1 MAVVI
6 GGAGLGNYDVLGQA
20 GIKLSG
26 TNGLNIN
33 ASTGNL
39 VIRGNDHSLVSRG
52 LDLSLARTY
61 NSQGTKSDFD
71 GDNWRFSFEKH
82 IKAVGNNLQLTTG
95 DGHVTLFKLQ
105 EDGSY
110 LSAAGSGAHDT
121 IHKVGSNWVY
131 TEGSTGITETY
142 RASDGRLLSTED
154 KHGNKITYR
163 YNGNQLAAISGAS
176 GEELHFIYN
185 DKGQLTRLDSFT
197 IVEGKLTHTHSAI
210 HYAYDAQG
218 RLAQVKVDLTPAD
231 KSIADGKVFTTTYT
245 YQDAN
250 SHLLKTIQKSDG
262 NRIDLAY
269 QTVDG
274 KVRLSRIDDNGIV
287 TELNYQSKRA
297 NGHQLQVTDNNGE
310 VWYYKHDDKG
320 RLVSTLSPKVDYKN
334 SVVGLPRGEGQQQGL
349 ATYQYDDQDNLIVV
363 RDSTGREIQNK
374 YDANGN
380 LTEVLRNGVVQL
392 KHEYSGNLLTASH
405 TFNKG
410 QKEASAFY
418 VYENGKVRFE
428 ISAKGTVTEHSYNG
442 FGERASM
449 RRYAGANYTA
459 NAAPSLSAMVIW
471 AGQQNKQQSE
481 LTEYTY
487 QRGELYT
494 QTTYNR
500 LDGNGRGDTIS
511 ELEIVSWGFD
521 YKSESVPAR
530 GVYIDGKHAGGGG
543 RGVTI
548 TVVDANN
555 KLVSA
560 KSFDT
565 NGNADASAQ
574 LTTHLNTLKA
584 STKGLKVIVTTSD
597 EWVNRLGVDAKAA
610 LAAMGI
616 TKKTL
621 DSAEIRSAFMA
632 VVEAQ
637 DGNWVTTHEEYRPR
651 YPASILNHKI
661 SNAEHVRTTYDAFGN
676 LISTQTL
683 TGNIKTGQVD
693 VKSTTTQVYDG
704 LNRVTSTTD
713 GAGITTKTQY
723 LDASRQVLVTTENGV
738 TTRRTFSE
746 RGELISEIVSATGE
760 ASRERSYIYNASGQ
774 LVATE
779 YANGSLT
786 TQFYDDT
793 GLLWIS
799 VSASGQVTEYQRDSE
814 GRVIR
819 EIQYE
824 SALSTQN
831 WILRGKLT
839 VSGNDVLGL
848 IDAGAQHRVIR
859 TEFDALGRVHRV
871 IDGEQQVTE
880 YVYDNLDRQVKVRYY
895 KEGFGQ
901 SARELNS
908 KYDKAGK
915 LTEQVD
921 ADGFIKR
928 FFYDEAGNLVETKL
942 YKRDTQH
949 VFQDADEIRLD
960 KWEVYDSSP
969 AGATMTPRYDAEY
982 GGHVIDLKGTGQDNG
997 YRLSDSSS
1005 YKSWETKDARTIS
1018 WDMKYSEGM
1027 TVYISLQT
1035 EKGHRYL
1042 QYHVGSRT
1050 PSIANGYANHGIGNV
1065 INGEWQAVTRDLEA
1079 DLAAVEPDNKI
1090 LHVNAFLIRGS
1101 GSIGQV
1107 SLTDEKPV
1115 QEHDRTQT
1123 FYDSRGRQQYV
1134 LDEQGYL
1141 TETRHLDGGR
1151 EKVTY
1156 RYSKAVVSRDG
1167 GIETIL
1173 RQAGTAK
1180 QLSRERFD
1188 AAGRLVSSTGMNS
1201 IETTY
1206 HYDSV
1211 TGLLRQQVTAANTND
1226 SRSVYFD
1233 YNKFGELTGRVA
1245 VDGKQDWKAVN
1256 VSNLVDQRGTRSTY
1270 NVMGWK
1276 ISDYHPAT
1284 GRTEY
1289 QYDNAGRL
1297 IKTTDAL
1304 GNTRSTRYTAFGQVK
1319 QSLAGGVVKV
1329 EYDYDRAGRV
1339 NREVDG
1345 ERAVT
1350 TYIYNNQGQ
1359 VQYQVRQHVSDV
1371 YQAFQSASGHLISRH
1386 VTQYHYDERGNVIE
1400 RHTAQ
1405 DYRAGM
1411 RISGGDTL
1419 TDVRSSTLRYQAQWT
1434 RKYDHQGRVVS
1445 EVDGA
1450 GKEKIIDYL
1459 HGGRIKTVKLSGA
1472 LQERIEL
1479 DALGRTLNIA
1489 NGSGET
1495 TRYEYDDTRNTVTVV
1510 SPGGIRTTTEKN
1522 AHGETISIT
1531 DGLGNQRLFHYNHN
1545 GQVVRTEFRAAGSST
1560 SEVLSNK
1567 EYDANTGLLRFETNA
1582 EGTRTEIRYNAIGQ
1596 QWKVIRDAN
1605 GEKLQ
1610 TEYGFDSQGQRIWE
1624 DTEGQRTYVR
1634 YDNNG
1639 QKVRV
1644 EQGGVATT
1652 YQYDV
1657 NGKVIRKVE
1666 GAVSGANVVREERVT
1681 EFNYD
1686 ANGNLLAKRIKSGS
1700 DWKGTG
1706 SSHITRYSYDGAGNV
1721 VEKASGVGGV
1731 TRYIYDNVGRV
1742 KYEINALRYVTEFQY
1757 DNANRLTKT
1766 VRYNNAIANQVQ
1778 WTESTVKDAI
1788 RTSSA
1793 DRITELKYDNEGR
1806 IAYEIDGKGYAT
1818 GYTYDANGQVIRTTT
1833 YGKAVS
1839 ESGWNSAS
1847 AEKRVSESIYDEKG
1861 RLQYTITAQGLVSE
1875 RGYDKE
1881 GRITHTINYDT
1892 KFELASRSAASI
1904 NALKS
1909 HLLAEV
1915 AAGNVRAELS
1925 VYDELGR
1932 KRFTLDADGYLIE
1945 YQYNRQ
1951 SLKIRKREYVD
1962 NTAVLTAL
1970 NDVRSG
1976 NANMTEY
1983 RVFVALAHSLQTLE
1997 SASAELRA
2005 QLAELNLQQSR
2016 ITGLFGELTTLEKQI
2031 SETNNTNHDLGIS
2044 IEHANSRLVG
2054 LQKEVEVELARH
2066 ASLQKTIN
2074 ELAVQIKAHEDRLKG
2089 QNTQAVNEA
2098 KAVLDS
2104 AKAALNAANAAKA
2117 ATAKKVRDQ
2126 VSASVLT
2133 TLHPEWA
2140 ADYTSTN
2147 GKIYKSVTTDAE
2159 ANSALSLMSGH
2170 RSVLIKEKN
2179 ALHQQYEAQLAK
2191 GENADA
2197 TKAKLD
2203 KTIAALEFIDKLAAD
2218 IQADLTA
2225 RARGNNAQLAVT
2237 TAENAHKKALED
2249 QSKTNGVINGNPTVE
2264 ADNTSTAITKPTDVT
2279 EASIDIPVTP
2289 GSTTELLDKIDALK
2303 SKIQVLTADI
2313 DAQKST
2319 VEIRAAELE
2328 LRESEYAV
2336 ARNAYNVAQAARQA
2350 EINAAQ
2356 NAVNK
2361 AQSVLNSAW
2370 SEYNAAESSKKSHQ
2384 DNQVAKQA
2392 AYNTAKT
2399 NYDNSLRAKNSAQT
2413 TANNANNALSSA
2425 TSNAA
2430 SKQTAYNTA
2439 SNNYNYHH
2447 NEWVKAD
2454 NHYNSTISSRDSAA
2468 RHQENTRIAYV
2479 NANNDY
2485 NAYNNMSWGT
2495 EERPSGKTQSGLD
2508 SRRATRDAR
2517 LRDYQSAINS
2527 YNYWVGQV
2535 NSAAT
2540 NRTNK
2545 WNTRVDYLN
2554 LMNTAKSDLDTA
2566 NSLKASAQTNSD
2578 KANQTL
2584 ADASKAFDATKAPLT
2599 NATNTRDDAN
2609 SALAAAN
2616 TRFANATNAW
2626 KAAEADLAK
2635 KKVILQET
2643 QSTPTEQ
2650 VELAKSRYDAA
2661 KAEKTAANTEL
2672 QSAVELSKK
2681 LSAQRVTLATNVTN
2695 AQKTFDSVNTRY
2707 QAKKAEF
2714 DSANNAHN
2722 SAESNK
2728 RSKASSVTA
2737 AENNLASINRDI
2749 GTAQANYNTAV
2760 NEVSAAQSRVNS
2772 ARSTYNGAQAAYETA
2787 VNGRHTNEEGN
2798 SWGTSIS
2805 EINSRRATRDNAAN
2819 ALKASESELNT
2830 WVVKRNNAANDINR
2844 LNVTKTNEIK
2854 AVDMAK
2860 EQYNAALVSANN
2872 ARNVFNAVSS
2882 DFDAISKDYNNAKST
2897 LDSLLANQSEVEA
2910 QYAQALEKVK
2920 TGEAKL
2926 SAADSAYATAKAT
2939 LDAMTSN
2946 VAGDANTVK
2955 YERETR
2961 EALQLAQQEHNAAV
2975 SHLNTLQTQRDA
2987 ALAEQTQLMQMLTGN
3002 GSGTLVDAS
3011 IDSID
3016 SAEALKNSAE
3026 SSMISNRQKVE
3037 SLKGQLKT
3045 LADSIETQ
3053 RSELDRQQRIYGD
3066 KLNAHEASKA
3076 KVQAL
3081 ASKLALNEG
3090 SLYDADVQIMSWEEA
3105 KRSGAETITASE
3117 FKLSGQYLSK
3127 ANAQNLFNSAN
3138 ALLSSNKS
3146 VQSQRKADRDAAQ
3159 AALQQAKNQLATA
3172 ITIQTNAI
3180 NAVRG
3185 DNSWVDAIWLLDS
3198 DYRTQDATYQHR
3210 LNNKY
3215 RVLSEEQGGG
3225 STGYTQAQIDSALNA
3240 RNAALGRLNSF
3251 QAAVSNASSPIYTK
3265 DAQTALNSL
3274 NGQRGSIKLLS
3285 DLFYNRYKNALTA
3298 VHTNEEGNSSN
3309 AYTQSQI
3316 NTFKAESD
3324 RAARAIQH
3332 LDNMRKKLT
3341 DNINANKARAD
3352 LEAEVSRHT
3361 QIVVTQESLLV
3372 EATKKVDSAQADFN
3386 VATDSLNAANRALEA
3401 AKKDVA
3407 DAHKAMDE
3415 VELHLNAARAH
3426 MDSVEDSIVTIRGHL
3441 DLAKTD
3447 ESRALA
3453 AVVAARKELNVA
3465 QISLNVAKG
3474 DLNNTVKYLN
3484 TAYAELQSATKL
3496 HSQASAYL
3504 DRATVYKNRAG
3515 DTLSEAQQLVYL
3527 STLSVTRDFNA
3538 GTVSNDTDYLYD
3550 ARGQLISERSAT
3562 ISYAEISADGSVIQ
3576 NIGRLETQ
3584 HSYDSLGNVVA
3595 TTTAVGTSMANTKR
3609 FVFNVMGDQ
3618 TQSQGLA
3625 GSSVIYN
3632 DQNLATV
3639 NINAENG
3646 RRDRVY
3652 NQLGQLR
3659 FEIDEEG
3666 FVTEYR
3672 YNAFG
3677 QKLEQTRHSA
3687 PYMTARPNG
3696 KAVALADME
3705 SFVVNGGDNRTLR
3718 WTYDEAGQ
3726 QIEVNQLSNQ
3736 NALTIKDSVTF
3747 NAYGEKVATSR
3758 TYDGKAVTTAQQLYN
3773 GDGQLVFSMDAEG
3786 YVTKFVYNNFGELAR
3801 QVEYQKAY
3809 QEPGKPVKTWS
3820 VTALNTWI
3828 AGPETGYTRE
3838 VSYTYDNRGNTRTT
3852 TRHGVVYHVMNASNA
3867 VVEKKQ
3873 DITTTTYH
3881 DFAGRMYM
3889 SVQEEG
3895 AVNAANHNKAASR
3908 VLYEYDALG
3917 RLVSSWGKEREYV
3930 LTGLGIAVGAGD
3942 KPTRLV
3948 ARQRTD
3954 YLYDAQGNQI
3964 STMTEGR
3971 STFQYFNAQGKLTG
3985 RKDAEGNYTAIQTDA
4000 MNRIKSETQKVATTG
4015 ALAYSYDKVTSYEYD
4030 KTGRQTST
4038 SVNSSSGVIKEV
4050 ADYNAFGELTS
4061 KRHVALGIDQIQ
4073 ETYQYD
4079 GFGRV
4084 ENATRKGV
4092 ETTYQYNWMD
4102 KVTVE
4107 TTGGTRVISREYDNL
4122 GNMVIEHGVTFDG
4135 KKPLVEQDFD
4145 RYGNVLYRITNGAR
4159 YDFKYN
4165 HANQVIEQQAPEVDT
4180 VDNKGNVAK
4189 RRPVTKMYYDAN
4201 GNRIA
4206 VQDANGNWQK
4216 SLYDTAGQKLADING
4231 VGGTTHYYSNA
4242 HGEMVG
4248 RINTMNQGEMFTYDN
4263 NGQLLTRSR
4272 LNLSQHYIEVYA
4284 KYAYDQ
4290 AGQRYSEEWVGET
4303 GYTQWTKFDQAGRVM
4318 ETLGGG
4324 QHRRYSYDSFGNKT
4338 REAWLEGGVEKASK
4352 GATFDGYGRQKIE
4365 TWLDGTVITY
4375 TYNTK
4380 GELTRKHGGG
4390 MDMSFEYF
4398 DNGLLKK
4405 QTVGSKSETYV
4416 YDANGKQ
4423 TQRTLVEGGQQL
4435 TTNTTWDSHGR
4446 LATIS
4451 TTTPKGYDK
4460 TLDTSSVTYT
4470 YDAVGNRRKVVS
4482 KRGANAAETRWYRYD
4497 GDNRIHESHVGAT
4510 DEGNVDNKVGSRRIR
4525 YNAVGQKS
4533 EEFNWISRSGASQAI
4548 LEKSGF
4554 GYDVNGHLNSI
4565 RSYEYAGST
4574 AYVTRHLTQTNS
4586 RTGHAIEQNEITTS
4600 YSYSSGLIQK
4610 DTGKTKTKR
4619 TDFVYDEGRL
4629 RTQDVYEDSNRTYG
4643 ITFDYHF
4650 SGQMAKQQTN
4660 YVKEKFTET
4669 LSYTYQ
4675 GKESFRKTNI
4685 ATTRNQTGWKAG
4697 STDFK
4702 YNAAGHLYEVTSTK
4716 SDSAR
4721 KVLSDFNG
4729 QVALQLAGGKLSA
4742 ELAVGGNP
4750 VAQLSETKLNADLL
4764 SDSAATTGAQPGA
4777 YTVQQNDSLQRIAQT
4792 VYGDSR
4798 YWYLI
4803 ADANGIS
4810 PNDKLTAGK
4819 SLVIPNQH
4827 TQTYNGAESF
4837 KPYNESEVLGNVNPD
4852 PIAPPPPKKSCNPV
4866 AMIVMA
4872 VVAVVVTVY
4881 TAGAAATLFAGGSLT
4896 AGGVGAAGMGALAGT
4911 AAGSAAA
4918 AGTAALV
4925 AGAAV
4930 GGAVGAAASQ
4940 LVGMGLGVVDEFSW
4954 DQVVLGGLAAGA
4966 TAGMGAA
4973 FSSGGVFGAVDDATN
4988 LGLRHAGN
4996 SMVNSAAN
5004 YTTNYLGSKALGNDV
5019 SFSWTNLA
5027 ASAAGSVVSLGA
5039 SGVTSKLGIVG
5050 DTLSGFAG
5058 AATSSA
5064 LRGESFRDNAGQM
5077 MTDAFGNALSN
5088 VATRGSREE
5097 YQREIEFKER
5107 LKQHSL
5113 DSIEARMGD
5122 FVFGGFSEPQAS
5134 LMPIGL
5140 EGYAGSYDEWKEGL
5154 IHKGIRLDD
5163 DFVPAGICLDPSQQ
5177 NVDSESYLPLEYSWL
5192 ETNGY
5197 SYELDEG
5204 WINNG
5209 RRYWRENYPVVGGL
5223 MDIGFAPFDALGGII
5238 GLTGYGSEGGVK
5250 YNAFTGY
5257 GMSIND
5263 QQIAAFDLIS
5273 FGVAGIEGRVA
5284 KLSSGWL
5291 SDIIPNRVTPY
5302 GTTIDF
5308 EFSAL
5313 RRFGANNSS
5322 VSSQIRNERINLG
5335 LYKDVIEGDVSSL
5348 ISKLDVSAAP
5358 NTSVFWSGDKGA
5370 AIDYANSNGKVV
5382 LETTFGG
5389 RLVDGWSL
5397 LNKALPWNK
5406 GGEEFWTGL
5415 SEKYARGTS
5424 GDISIIQTPERALS
5438 GTGFDWKGGYVW
5450 QNYEKPVIETYID
5463 TGRVGKIDYQ
5473 LAPNERYPLST
5484 LLGNEF

>member
-82 IKAVGNNLQLTTG
+82 INAVGNNLQLTTG
-95 DGHVTLFKLQ
+95 DGHVALFKLQ

-131 TEGSTGITETY
+131 TEGSTRITEAY

-176 GEELHFIYN
+176 GEELRFIYN

-210 HYAYDAQG
+210 YYSYDAQG

-231 KSIADGKVFTTTYT
+231 KSIIDGKVFTTTYT

-262 NRIDLAY
+262 NRIYLAY

-274 KVRLSRIDDNGIV
+274 KARLSRIDDNGIV

-320 RLVSTLSPKVDYKN
+320 RLVSTLNPKVDYKN
-334 SVVGLPRGEGQQQGL
+334 SVVGLPRGDGQPQGL
-349 ATYQYDDQDNLIVV
+349 TTYQYDDQDNLIVV
-363 RDSTGREIQNK
+363 RDSTGMEIQNK

-380 LTEVLRNGVVQL
+380 LTEVLRNGVIQL
-392 KHEYSGNLLTASH
+392 KYQYSGNLLIASH

-410 QKEASAFY
+410 QKEASVFY

-459 NAAPSLSAMVIW
+459 KAAPSLSAMATW

-500 LDGNGRGDTIS
+500 LDVNGRGDTIS
-511 ELEIVSWGFD
+511 ELKIVSWGFD

-565 NGNADASAQ
+565 YGNADASAQ
-574 LTTHLNTLKA
+574 LTAHLKTLKA

-597 EWVNRLGVDAKAA
+597 EWVNRLGADAKAA

-632 VVEAQ
+632 VVEAK

-693 VKSTTTQVYDG
+693 VKSTTTQIYDG

-746 RGELISEIVSATGE
+746 RGELISEIVSVTGE
-760 ASRERSYIYNASGQ
+760 ASRERTYIYNASGQ

-779 YANGSLT
+779 HANGSLT
-786 TQFYDDT
+786 SQFYDDT

-831 WILRGKLT
+831 WILSGKLT

-880 YVYDNLDRQVKVRYY
+880 YVYDNLDRQVKVRHY

-1005 YKSWETKDARTIS
+1005 YKSWEAKDALTIS

-1134 LDEQGYL
+1134 LDEQGNL

-1167 GIETIL
+1167 GIESIL

-1245 VDGKQDWKAVN
+1245 GDGKQDWKAVN

-1319 QSLAGGVVKV
+1319 QSLVGGVVKA

-1345 ERAVT
+1345 ESAVT

-1359 VQYQVRQHVSDV
+1359 VQYQVRQHVNDA

-1386 VTQYHYDERGNVIE
+1386 VTQYQYDERGNIIE

-1405 DYRAGM
+1405 DYRAGT

-1434 RKYDHQGRVVS
+1434 RKYDHQGRVAS

-1489 NGSGET
+1489 SGSGET
-1495 TRYEYDDTRNTVTVV
+1495 TRYEYDDIRNTVTVV

-1531 DGLGNQRLFHYNHN
+1531 DGLGNQRLFHYNHS
-1545 GQVVRTEFRAAGSST
+1545 GQVVRTEFRAADSST

-1567 EYDANTGLLRFETNA
+1567 EYDANTGLLCFETNA

-1686 ANGNLLAKRIKSGS
+1686 ANGNLLDKRVKSGS
-1700 DWKGTG
+1700 DWSGTA

-1721 VEKASGVGGV
+1721 LEKASGVGGV
-1731 TRYIYDNVGRV
+1731 TRYVYDNLGRV

-1757 DNANRLTKT
+1757 DNANNLTKT
-1766 VRYNNAIANQVQ
+1766 VRYNTAIANQSQ
-1778 WTESTVKDAI
+1778 WTESSVKGAI

-1793 DRITELKYDNEGR
+1793 DRTTELKYNNEGR

-1818 GYTYDANGQVIRTTT
+1818 GYTYDANGQVIRTTA
-1833 YGKAVS
+1833 YGKKVS
-1839 ESGWNSAS
+1839 ESGWNSDS
-1847 AEKRVSESIYDEKG
+1847 TEKRVSESIYDAKG
-1861 RLQYTITAQGLVSE
+1861 RLQFTINVQGGITE

-1881 GRITHTINYDT
+1881 GRITHTISYDT
-1892 KFELASRSAASI
+1892 EFTLASRSSASI

-1909 HLLAEV
+1909 HLSAEV
-1915 AAGNVRAELS
+1915 AAGKVRAELS

-1932 KRFTLDADGYLIE
+1932 KRFTLDADGYLVE
-1945 YQYNRQ
+1945 YQYSRQ
-1951 SLKIRKREYVD
+1951 SLKTRKREYVD

-1983 RVFVALAHSLQTLE
+1983 RIFVALAHSLQTLE
-1997 SASAELRA
+1997 GASVDLKG
-2005 QLAELNLQQSR
+2005 QLAELNRQQSR
-2016 ITGLFGELTTLEKQI
+2016 ITSLFGELTRLEKQI
-2031 SETNNTNHDLGIS
+2031 SETNNANHDLGIS
-2044 IEHANSRLVG
+2044 IEHANSRLAG
-2054 LQKEVEVELARH
+2054 LQKEVEIELARH

-2074 ELAVQIKAHEDRLKG
+2074 ELAAQIKAHEDRLKG

-2117 ATAKKVRDQ
+2117 TTAKKVRDQ
-2126 VSASVLT
+2126 VGVSVLT

-2140 ADYTSTN
+2140 PDYNSTN
-2147 GKIYKSVTTDAE
+2147 GKIYKSVTTDVE
-2159 ANSALSLMSGH
+2159 ANSALSFMSGH

-2179 ALHQQYEAQLAK
+2179 TLYQQYETQLAK
-2191 GENADA
+2191 GENVLAS
-2197 TKAKLD
+2197 KVKLD
-2203 KTIAALEFIDKLAAD
+2203 KTIVALEFIDKLATD
-2218 IQADLTA
+2218 IQADITA
-2225 RARGNNAQLAVT
+2225 RIRINNSKLGVT
-2237 TAENAHKKALED
+2237 TAENAYKKVIEE
-2249 QSKTNGVINGNPTVE
+2249 QSKTNGVINDNSIVE
-2264 ADNTSTAITKPTDVT
+2264 VDKTITAIIRSTGVT
-2279 EASIDIPVTP
+2279 ESDIDIPVIP
-2289 GSTTELLDKIDALK
+2289 GSTTELLDKIDGLK
-2303 SKIQVLTADI
+2303 SNIQVLTAEI

-2319 VEIRAAELE
+2319 VDIRAAELE
-2328 LRESEYAV
+2328 LRESEYTV
-2336 ARNAYNVAQAARQA
+2336 ARNAYNAAQAAHNAYTAAQAVRQA
-2350 EINAAQ
+2350 EVNAAK

-2361 AQSVLNSAW
+2361 AQSILSSALA
-2370 SEYNAAESSKKSHQ
+2370 EYNAAESSKKSHQ
-2384 DNQVAKQA
+2384 DDQVAKQT
-2392 AYNTAKT
+2392 AYNSAKT
-2399 NYDNSLRAKNSAQT
+2399 NYDNLLRAKNAAQT
-2413 TANNANNALSSA
+2413 TVNNANKTLSSA
-2425 TSNAA
+2425 TSNTA

-2439 SNNYNYHH
+2439 SDNYNYHH
-2447 NEWVKAD
+2447 NEWVKAN
-2454 NHYNSTISSRDSAA
+2454 NHYKSTVSSRDSAS

-2485 NAYNNMSWGT
+2485 NAYNKMSWGT
-2495 EERPSGKTQSGLD
+2495 EERPTGKTQAGLN

-2517 LRDYQSAINS
+2517 LRDHQNAINS
-2527 YNYWVGQV
+2527 HNNWISQ
-2535 NSAAT
+2535 AKTAET
-2540 NRTNK
+2540 NNANK
-2545 WNTRVDYLN
+2545 SNTRVHYLN
-2554 LMNTAKSDLDTA
+2554 LMNTAKRDFDTA
-2566 NSLKASAQTNSD
+2566 NSLKATAQTNSN
-2578 KANQTL
+2578 KANQAL
-2584 ADASKAFDATKAPLT
+2584 ANASKAFEATKAPLT
-2599 NATNTRDDAN
+2599 NVTNARDDAN
-2609 SALAAAN
+2609 SALSTAN
-2616 TRFANATNAW
+2616 LRFTNATNAR
-2626 KAAEADLAK
+2626 KAAEAKFSEANSDYA
-2635 KKVILQET
+2635 
-2643 QSTPTEQ
+2643 
-2650 VELAKSRYDAA
+2650 AA
-2661 KAEKTAANTEL
+2661 KT
-2672 QSAVELSKK
+2672 
-2681 LSAQRVTLATNVTN
+2681 
-2695 AQKTFDSVNTRY
+2695 
-2707 QAKKAEF
+2707 
-2714 DSANNAHN
+2714 
-2722 SAESNK
+2722 
-2728 RSKASSVTA
+2728 
-2737 AENNLASINRDI
+2737 
-2749 GTAQANYNTAV
+2749 
-2760 NEVSAAQSRVNS
+2760 
-2772 ARSTYNGAQAAYETA
+2772 
-2787 VNGRHTNEEGN
+2787 
-2798 SWGTSIS
+2798 
-2805 EINSRRATRDNAAN
+2805 
-2819 ALKASESELNT
+2819 
-2830 WVVKRNNAANDINR
+2830 
-2844 LNVTKTNEIK
+2844 
-2854 AVDMAK
+2854 M
-2860 EQYNAALVSANN
+2860 
-2872 ARNVFNAVSS
+2872 
-2882 DFDAISKDYNNAKST
+2882 
-2897 LDSLLANQSEVEA
+2897 
-2910 QYAQALEKVK
+2910 
-2920 TGEAKL
+2920 
-2926 SAADSAYATAKAT
+2926 

-2946 VAGDANTVK
+2946 VAGYTTTVK
-2955 YERETR
+2955 YEREAR
-2961 EALQLAQQEHNAAV
+2961 EAQQLAKKEHNTAV
-2975 SHLNTLQTQRDA
+2975 SRLNTLQIQRDA
-2987 ALAEQTQLMQMLTGN
+2987 ALVEQTKLVQTLTEKGS

-3011 IDSID
+3011 IDSIEN
-3016 SAEALKNSAE
+3016 AEALKSSAE
-3026 SSMISNRQKVE
+3026 SSMISNKQKVE
-3037 SLKGQLKT
+3037 VLKGHLKT
-3045 LADSIETQ
+3045 LTDSIETQ
-3053 RSELDRQQRIYGD
+3053 RSELGRQQRIFGD
-3066 KLNAHEASKA
+3066 KLNVYEASKT
-3076 KVQAL
+3076 KVKAL

-3105 KRSGAETITASE
+3105 KRSGAKTITASE
-3117 FKLSGQYLSK
+3117 LKLSGQYLSK
-3127 ANAQNLFNSAN
+3127 ANAQNLLNSAN
-3138 ALLSSNKS
+3138 SLLSSNKS

-3159 AALQQAKNQLATA
+3159 TALQQAKKELAIA
-3172 ITIQTNAI
+3172 ITAQTNAV
-3180 NAVRG
+3180 NVVRS
-3185 DNSWVDAIWLLDS
+3185 DNSWGDEIWLLDS
-3198 DYRTQDATYQHR
+3198 DYRAQSATYQHM

-3225 STGYTQAQIDSALNA
+3225 STGYTQAQINTALNA
-3240 RNAALGRLNSF
+3240 RNAALGRLNDFKAS
-3251 QAAVSNASSPIYTK
+3251 VSNASSPIYTR

-3285 DLFYNRYKNALTA
+3285 DLFYTRYKSALTD

-3309 AYTQSQI
+3309 KYTQSQI

-3332 LDNMRKKLT
+3332 LDSMQKKLT
-3341 DNINANKARAD
+3341 DNIKANKVRAD

-3361 QIVVTQESLLV
+3361 QIVVTRESLLV
-3372 EATKKVDSAQADFN
+3372 EATKKVDSAQADFK
-3386 VATDSLNAANRALEA
+3386 VATDSLNTANRALEA

-3415 VELHLNAARAH
+3415 VELHLNSARAH

-3441 DLAKTD
+3441 DVAKTE
-3447 ESRALA
+3447 ESRALE

-3465 QISLNVAKG
+3465 QTSLNVAKG

-3504 DRATVYKNRAG
+3504 DRAMVYKNRAG

-3527 STLSVTRDFNA
+3527 STLSVSRDFNA
-3538 GTVSNDTDYLYD
+3538 GTASNDIDYLYD

-3562 ISYAEISADGSVIQ
+3562 ISYAEISVDGSVIQ

-3595 TTTAVGTSMANTKR
+3595 TTTAVGTNMANTKR

-3687 PYMTARPNG
+3687 PYTTARPNG

-3758 TYDGKAVTTAQQLYN
+3758 TYDGKTVITAQQLYN

-3942 KPTRLV
+3942 KPKRLV

-3971 STFQYFNAQGKLTG
+3971 STFQYFNTEGKLTG

-4000 MNRIKSETQKVATTG
+4000 MNRIKSETQKVATAG

-4050 ADYNAFGELTS
+4050 AGYNAFGEVTS
-4061 KRHVALGIDQIQ
+4061 KRYVASGIDQIQ

-4084 ENATRKGV
+4084 KNATRKGV
-4092 ETTYQYNWMD
+4092 ETTYKYNWMD
-4102 KVTVE
+4102 KVTAE

-4122 GNMVIEHGVTFDG
+4122 GNMVIERGVTFDG
-4135 KKPLVEQDFD
+4135 KKPRVEQDFD

-4165 HANQVIEQQAPEVDT
+4165 HVNQVIEQQAPEVDT

-4216 SLYDTAGQKLADING
+4216 SLYDTAGQKLTDING
-4231 VGGTTHYYSNA
+4231 VGGTTYYYSNA

-4352 GATFDGYGRQKIE
+4352 GATFDGYGRQKTE

-4390 MDMSFEYF
+4390 MNMSFEYF

-4423 TQRTLVEGGQQL
+4423 TQRTLVEGSQQL

-4548 LEKSGF
+4548 LEKSAF

-4629 RTQDVYEDSNRTYG
+4629 RTQDVYEGSNRTYG

-4675 GKESFRKTNI
+4675 GKESFRKINI

-4777 YTVQQNDSLQRIAQT
+4777 YTVQQNDSLQRIAQI

-4881 TAGAAATLFAGGSLT
+4881 TAGAAAGVM
-4896 AGGVGAAGMGALAGT
+4896 GGVVGTTGT
-4911 AAGSAAA
+4911 AATGTAVLGGAAIGGTAVAGGAVVGASVGAGMAAA
-4918 AGTAALV
+4918 AI
-4925 AGAAV
+4925 
-4930 GGAVGAAASQ
+4930 GGAVGAAAAQ
-4940 LVGMGLGVVDEFSW
+4940 LVGMAMGVVDEFSW
-4954 DQVVLGGLAAGA
+4954 ESVALGGLAAGA
-4966 TAGMGAA
+4966 TAGLGNIGFGEAIAGANNTV
-4973 FSSGGVFGAVDDATN
+4973 GQ
-4988 LGLRHAGN
+4988 
-4996 SMVNSAAN
+4996 SMANSAAS
-5004 YTTNYLGSKALGNDV
+5004 YATNYVGSKALGQDV
-5019 SFSWTNLA
+5019 SFSWKNLA
-5027 ASAAGSVVSLGA
+5027 ASVVGAGLSTKLNLHLGLDKAVPDSAKSLFGGTA
-5039 SGVTSKLGIVG
+5039 T
-5050 DTLSGFAG
+5050 GFAG
-5058 AATSSA
+5058 AAASSA
-5064 LRGESFRDNAGQM
+5064 IRGESFGDNAGRM
-5077 MTDAFGNALSN
+5077 MTDAFGNSLAN
-5088 VATRGSREE
+5088 VARRGIREANSEEIIRMREE
-5097 YQREIEFKER
+5097 Y
-5107 LKQHSL
+5107 L
-5113 DSIEARMGD
+5113 
-5122 FVFGGFSEPQAS
+5122 AS
-5134 LMPIGL
+5134 LTN
-5140 EGYAGSYDEWKEGL
+5140 
-5154 IHKGIRLDD
+5154 
-5163 DFVPAGICLDPSQQ
+5163 DPSFVQSS
-5177 NVDSESYLPLEYSWL
+5177 DDYSPLSELKHNLAERGLALKAASYSPEFVM
-5192 ETNGY
+5192 GY
-5197 SYELDEG
+5197 SYEDIEG
-5204 WINNG
+5204 MAKMAE
-5209 RRYWRENYPVVGGL
+5209 YE
-5223 MDIGFAPFDALGGII
+5223 A
-5238 GLTGYGSEGGVK
+5238 
-5250 YNAFTGY
+5250 
-5257 GMSIND
+5257 IND
-5263 QQIAAFDLIS
+5263 EARRASNENMNSEDILEFYDRDDVKLRTKNMGEALEAIS
-5273 FGVAGIEGRVA
+5273 SILNIPNSNDSKEWEPYVLNGLSLKGYEKIREVFVMETMLDKFASWNQVKKPQATDMSLDNYHPKHIQDRASRISTRMDVVNTIIKVGNFTSHMMSDPNIKYGIEIYQNDAGHQGILIHHWTS
-5284 KLSSGWL
+5284 KPSYQTIQPEQGNTQWL
-5291 SDIIPNRVTPY
+5291 YPDMMKRKNVP
-5302 GTTIDF
+5302 
-5308 EFSAL
+5308 
-5313 RRFGANNSS
+5313 
-5322 VSSQIRNERINLG
+5322 
-5335 LYKDVIEGDVSSL
+5335 
-5348 ISKLDVSAAP
+5348 
-5358 NTSVFWSGDKGA
+5358 W
-5370 AIDYANSNGKVV
+5370 
-5382 LETTFGG
+5382 
-5389 RLVDGWSL
+5389 L
-5397 LNKALPWNK
+5397 LNNELPNK
-5406 GGEEFWTGL
+5406 
-5415 SEKYARGTS
+5415 
-5424 GDISIIQTPERALS
+5424 
-5438 GTGFDWKGGYVW
+5438 
-5450 QNYEKPVIETYID
+5450 
-5463 TGRVGKIDYQ
+5463 
-5473 LAPNERYPLST
+5473 
-5484 LLGNEF
+5484 

>member
-61 NSQGTKSDFD
+61 NSQGTKNDFD

-131 TEGSTGITETY
+131 TEGSTSITEAY

-176 GEELHFIYN
+176 GEELRFIYN

-392 KHEYSGNLLTASH
+392 KHEYNGNFLIASH

-428 ISAKGTVTEHSYNG
+428 ISAKGTVIEHSYNG
-442 FGERASM
+442 FGERDSM
-449 RRYAGANYTA
+449 RRYTGANYTA
-459 NAAPSLSAMVIW
+459 NAAPSLSAMVSW

-555 KLVSA
+555 QLVSA

-597 EWVNRLGVDAKAA
+597 EWVNRLGADAKAA

-632 VVEAQ
+632 VVEAK

-723 LDASRQVLVTTENGV
+723 LDASRQVLVTIENGV

-746 RGELISEIVSATGE
+746 RGELISEIVSVTGE
-760 ASRERSYIYNASGQ
+760 ASRERTYIYNASGQ

-779 YANGSLT
+779 HANGSLT
-786 TQFYDDT
+786 SQFYDDT

-799 VSASGQVTEYQRDSE
+799 VSASGQVTEYQRDSG

-824 SALSTQN
+824 STLSTQN

-880 YVYDNLDRQVKVRYY
+880 YVYDNLDRQVKVRHY

-1005 YKSWETKDARTIS
+1005 YKSWEAKDARTIS

-1167 GIETIL
+1167 GIDSIL
-1173 RQAGTAK
+1173 RQAGTAE

-1211 TGLLRQQVTAANTND
+1211 TGLLRQQVTAANTKD

-1245 VDGKQDWKAVN
+1245 VHGKQDWKAVN
-1256 VSNLVDQRGTRSTY
+1256 VSNLIDQRGTRSTY

-1319 QSLAGGVVKV
+1319 QSLAGGVVKA
-1329 EYDYDRAGRV
+1329 EYGYDRAGRV

-1345 ERAVT
+1345 ESAVT

-1371 YQAFQSASGHLISRH
+1371 YQAFQSANGHLISRH

-1400 RHTAQ
+1400 RHIAQ

-1522 AHGETISIT
+1522 THGETISIT

-1757 DNANRLTKT
+1757 DNANRLIKT
-1766 VRYNNAIANQVQ
+1766 VRYNNAIAIQVQ
-1778 WTESTVKDAI
+1778 WTESIVSGAI

-1793 DRITELKYDNEGR
+1793 DRTTELKYDNEGR

-1818 GYTYDANGQVIRTTT
+1818 GYTYDANGQVIRTTV
-1833 YGKAVS
+1833 YGKKVS

-1861 RLQYTITAQGLVSE
+1861 RLQYIITAQGLVSE

-1915 AAGNVRAELS
+1915 AAGNMRAELS

-1932 KRFTLDADGYLIE
+1932 KRFTLDADGYLVE

-1951 SLKIRKREYVD
+1951 SLKTRKREYLD

-1997 SASAELRA
+1997 SASVELRA

-2031 SETNNTNHDLGIS
+2031 SETNNANHDLGIS

-2098 KAVLDS
+2098 KVVLDS

-2117 ATAKKVRDQ
+2117 TTTKKVRDQ
-2126 VSASVLT
+2126 VGVSVLT

-2140 ADYTSTN
+2140 AEYTSTN

-2179 ALHQQYEAQLAK
+2179 TLHQQYEAQLAK
-2191 GENADA
+2191 GENSDA

-2218 IQADLTA
+2218 IQADLTVRA
-2225 RARGNNAQLAVT
+2225 RANNAQLTVT
-2237 TAENAHKKALED
+2237 TAENAHKKALDD

-2264 ADNTSTAITKPTDVT
+2264 ADRTNTAITKPTDVT
-2279 EASIDIPVTP
+2279 EAGIDIPVTP
-2289 GSTTELLDKIDALK
+2289 GSTTELLDKIDGLK

-2319 VEIRAAELE
+2319 VDIRTAELE
-2328 LRESEYAV
+2328 LRESEYTA
-2336 ARNAYNVAQAARQA
+2336 ARNAYNAAQAAHNAYTAAQAARQA
-2350 EINAAQ
+2350 EVNAAK

-2361 AQSVLNSAW
+2361 AQSILSSALA
-2370 SEYNAAESSKKSHQ
+2370 EYNAAESSKKSHQ

-2399 NYDNSLRAKNSAQT
+2399 NYDNSLGAKNSAQT

-2439 SNNYNYHH
+2439 SNNYNNHH

-2454 NHYNSTISSRDSAA
+2454 NHHKSTINSRDSAA

-2495 EERPSGKTQSGLD
+2495 EERPSGKTQAGLD

-2545 WNTRVDYLN
+2545 WNTRVDSLN

-2584 ADASKAFDATKAPLT
+2584 SDASKAFDATKAPLT

-2609 SALAAAN
+2609 SALSTAN
-2616 TRFANATNAW
+2616 LRFTNATNAR
-2626 KAAEADLAK
+2626 KAAEAKFSEANSDYAVAK
-2635 KKVILQET
+2635 T
-2643 QSTPTEQ
+2643 
-2650 VELAKSRYDAA
+2650 
-2661 KAEKTAANTEL
+2661 
-2672 QSAVELSKK
+2672 
-2681 LSAQRVTLATNVTN
+2681 
-2695 AQKTFDSVNTRY
+2695 
-2707 QAKKAEF
+2707 
-2714 DSANNAHN
+2714 
-2722 SAESNK
+2722 
-2728 RSKASSVTA
+2728 
-2737 AENNLASINRDI
+2737 
-2749 GTAQANYNTAV
+2749 
-2760 NEVSAAQSRVNS
+2760 
-2772 ARSTYNGAQAAYETA
+2772 
-2787 VNGRHTNEEGN
+2787 
-2798 SWGTSIS
+2798 
-2805 EINSRRATRDNAAN
+2805 
-2819 ALKASESELNT
+2819 
-2830 WVVKRNNAANDINR
+2830 
-2844 LNVTKTNEIK
+2844 
-2854 AVDMAK
+2854 
-2860 EQYNAALVSANN
+2860 
-2872 ARNVFNAVSS
+2872 
-2882 DFDAISKDYNNAKST
+2882 
-2897 LDSLLANQSEVEA
+2897 
-2910 QYAQALEKVK
+2910 
-2920 TGEAKL
+2920 
-2926 SAADSAYATAKAT
+2926 T

-2946 VAGDANTVK
+2946 VADYTTTVK
-2955 YERETR
+2955 YEREAR
-2961 EALQLAQQEHNAAV
+2961 EAQQLAKKEHNTAV
-2975 SHLNTLQTQRDA
+2975 SRLNTLQMQRDA
-2987 ALAEQTQLMQMLTGN
+2987 ALVEQTKLVQMLTEKGS

-3011 IDSID
+3011 IDSIE

-3090 SLYDADVQIMSWEEA
+3090 SLYDADVQIMSWEKA
-3105 KRSGAETITASE
+3105 KRSGAETIKASE

-3185 DNSWVDAIWLLDS
+3185 DNSWGDAIWLLDS

-3240 RNAALGRLNSF
+3240 RNAALGRLSSF

-3285 DLFYNRYKNALTA
+3285 DLFYNRYKSALTA
-3298 VHTNEEGNSSN
+3298 VHTNEEGNSSP

-3341 DNINANKARAD
+3341 DNINANKVRAD

-3361 QIVVTQESLLV
+3361 QIVVTRESLLV

-3386 VATDSLNAANRALEA
+3386 VATDSLSAANRALEA

-3687 PYMTARPNG
+3687 PYTTARPNG

-3758 TYDGKAVTTAQQLYN
+3758 TYDGKTVTTAQQLYN

-4050 ADYNAFGELTS
+4050 AGYNAFGELTS
-4061 KRHVALGIDQIQ
+4061 KRHVASGIDQIQ

-4084 ENATRKGV
+4084 KNATRKGV

-4102 KVTVE
+4102 KVTLE

-4122 GNMVIEHGVTFDG
+4122 GNMVIERGVTFDG

-4180 VDNKGNVAK
+4180 VDSKGNVAK

-4352 GATFDGYGRQKIE
+4352 GATFDGYGRQKTE

-4375 TYNTK
+4375 THNTK

-4405 QTVGSKSETYV
+4405 QTVGSKSETYI

-4525 YNAVGQKS
+4525 YNAVGQKI

-4650 SGQMAKQQTN
+4650 SGQMANQQTN

-4742 ELAVGGNP
+4742 EFAVGGNP

-4777 YTVQQNDSLQRIAQT
+4777 YTVQQNDSLQRIAQI

-4837 KPYNESEVLGNVNPD
+4837 KPYNESQVLGNVNPD

-4881 TAGAAATLFAGGSLT
+4881 TAGAAAPAVAGLIGGGAT
-4896 AGGVGAAGMGALAGT
+4896 AGTAATVGAAGM
-4911 AAGSAAA
+4911 
-4918 AGTAALV
+4918 AALGG
-4925 AGAAV
+4925 GAAV
-4930 GGAVGAAASQ
+4930 GMSASVAIGGAAIGGAVGAAASQ
-4940 LVGMGLGVVDEFSW
+4940 LVGMAMGVVDKFSW
-4954 DQVVLGGLAAGA
+4954 NQVALGGLAAGA
-4966 TAGMGAA
+4966 TAGMGSA

-4988 LGLRHAGN
+4988 LGLRYVGN

-5004 YTTNYLGSKALGNDV
+5004 YTTNYLGNKALGNDV
-5019 SFSWTNLA
+5019 SFSWTSLA
-5027 ASAAGSVVSLGA
+5027 ASAAGSVISLGA
-5039 SGVTSKLGIVG
+5039 SGFTSKLDIVG

-5077 MTDAFGNALSN
+5077 MTDAFGNSLAN
-5088 VATRGSREE
+5088 VARKGIQRQEFVERMRVHDALQAQKAHDERMYGLAREMDVYGALQDRKVHDERMYELARKMDAHQQLERVKAGQMAVDRAAYEGVESSRRTLVDMEALTPKSNLTGS
-5097 YQREIEFKER
+5097 IT
-5107 LKQHSL
+5107 LPP
-5113 DSIEARMGD
+5113 SIMALCTPDNPHGLSKAQAEQIAWDYVGGRKNLPPESSSVDVSTNQQLSELLSYTGNVSSISGMAIS
-5122 FVFGGFSEPQAS
+5122 VAESVTPGFSLYSQTKGGGTAWTSHVASVGQTPSAHLTKLGAYDPNAKNVIFSASKTDITGASTRLGNGLAIVGAGVSVMQFSQAAVYDK
-5134 LMPIGL
+5134 
-5140 EGYAGSYDEWKEGL
+5140 EKFGYVRPSTYAFHGWKAVGDALAFGAG
-5154 IHKGIRLDD
+5154 
-5163 DFVPAGICLDPSQQ
+5163 FVPYVGVTVNVGWTAFNVSGEVNKVQEGMRWLD
-5177 NVDSESYLPLEYSWL
+5177 
-5192 ETNGY
+5192 
-5197 SYELDEG
+5197 
-5204 WINNG
+5204 
-5209 RRYWRENYPVVGGL
+5209 
-5223 MDIGFAPFDALGGII
+5223 
-5238 GLTGYGSEGGVK
+5238 
-5250 YNAFTGY
+5250 
-5257 GMSIND
+5257 
-5263 QQIAAFDLIS
+5263 
-5273 FGVAGIEGRVA
+5273 
-5284 KLSSGWL
+5284 
-5291 SDIIPNRVTPY
+5291 
-5302 GTTIDF
+5302 
-5308 EFSAL
+5308 
-5313 RRFGANNSS
+5313 
-5322 VSSQIRNERINLG
+5322 NE
-5335 LYKDVIEGDVSSL
+5335 K
-5348 ISKLDVSAAP
+5348 
-5358 NTSVFWSGDKGA
+5358 
-5370 AIDYANSNGKVV
+5370 
-5382 LETTFGG
+5382 
-5389 RLVDGWSL
+5389 
-5397 LNKALPWNK
+5397 
-5406 GGEEFWTGL
+5406 
-5415 SEKYARGTS
+5415 
-5424 GDISIIQTPERALS
+5424 
-5438 GTGFDWKGGYVW
+5438 
-5450 QNYEKPVIETYID
+5450 
-5463 TGRVGKIDYQ
+5463 
-5473 LAPNERYPLST
+5473 
-5484 LLGNEF
+5484 

>member
-574 LTTHLNTLKA
+574 LMAHLNTLKA

-597 EWVNRLGVDAKAA
+597 EWVNRLGADVKAA

-632 VVEAQ
+632 VVEAK

-746 RGELISEIVSATGE
+746 RGELLSEIVSATGE

-779 YANGSLT
+779 HANGSLT

-880 YVYDNLDRQVKVRYY
+880 YVYDNLDRQVKVRHY

-1005 YKSWETKDARTIS
+1005 YKSWEAKDARTIS

-1731 TRYIYDNVGRV
+1731 TRYIYDNIGRV

-1778 WTESTVKDAI
+1778 WTESTVSGAI

-1793 DRITELKYDNEGR
+1793 DRTTELKYDNEGR
-1806 IAYEIDGKGYAT
+1806 ITYEIDGKGYAT
-1818 GYTYDANGQVIRTTT
+1818 GYTYDANGQVISTTT

-1932 KRFTLDADGYLIE
+1932 KRFTLDGDGFLIE

-1951 SLKIRKREYVD
+1951 SLKTRKREYVD

-2031 SETNNTNHDLGIS
+2031 SETNNANHDLGIS

-2074 ELAVQIKAHEDRLKG
+2074 ELAVQIKTHEDRLKG
-2089 QNTQAVNEA
+2089 QNIQAVNEA

-2117 ATAKKVRDQ
+2117 TTAKKVRDQ
-2126 VSASVLT
+2126 VGVSVLT

-2179 ALHQQYEAQLAK
+2179 ALHQQYEAQLTK

-2197 TKAKLD
+2197 TKVKLD

-2264 ADNTSTAITKPTDVT
+2264 ADRTNTAITKPTDVT
-2279 EASIDIPVTP
+2279 EAGINIPVTP
-2289 GSTTELLDKIDALK
+2289 GSTAELLDKIDALK

-2328 LRESEYAV
+2328 LRESEYSV
-2336 ARNAYNVAQAARQA
+2336 ARQPYIAERQSA
-2350 EINAAQ
+2350 VNAAQ
-2356 NAVNK
+2356 TALDIAQIALEK
-2361 AQSVLNSAW
+2361 AK
-2370 SEYNAAESSKKSHQ
+2370 SEYLAAESNKET
-2384 DNQVAKQA
+2384 NQTNLTAKLA
-2392 AYNTAKT
+2392 AYNLAKA
-2399 NYDNSLRAKNSAQT
+2399 NYDSKLENRNSAQT
-2413 TANNANNALSSA
+2413 AANNATNALSSA
-2425 TSNAA
+2425 TSDAA

-2495 EERPSGKTQSGLD
+2495 EERPSGKTQAGLD

-2545 WNTRVDYLN
+2545 WNTRVHYLN

-2566 NSLKASAQTNSD
+2566 NSLKATAQTNSN

-2584 ADASKAFDATKAPLT
+2584 ADANKALDATKVPLT

-2626 KAAEADLAK
+2626 KAAETSLVK
-2635 KKVILQET
+2635 KKKTLEEEKSIFVSIDIRYL
-2643 QSTPTEQ
+2643 EQ
-2650 VELAKSRYDAA
+2650 KKDLDAA
-2661 KAEKTAANTEL
+2661 
-2672 QSAVELSKK
+2672 QSK
-2681 LSAQRVTLATNVTN
+2681 LTI
-2695 AQKTFDSVNTRY
+2695 
-2707 QAKKAEF
+2707 
-2714 DSANNAHN
+2714 
-2722 SAESNK
+2722 AESNK
-2728 RSKASSVTA
+2728 QNRES
-2737 AENNLASINRDI
+2737 EYLASEQQLVVIEQKIKSAEINHNTLSQKVSIAESRVSNARSLYSS
-2749 GTAQANYNTAV
+2749 AQAEYEKA
-2760 NEVSAAQSRVNS
+2760 VSAR
-2772 ARSTYNGAQAAYETA
+2772 Y
-2787 VNGRHTNEEGN
+2787 TNEEGL
-2798 SWGTSIS
+2798 SWGAPIS
-2805 EINSRRATRDNAAN
+2805 EINSKRDARDASLN
-2819 ALKASESELNT
+2819 ALKAQEKEWNTLKSLQDGALNELNQFKLEKIQIKQAI
-2830 WVVKRNNAANDINR
+2830 VVSLAA
-2844 LNVTKTNEIK
+2844 
-2854 AVDMAK
+2854 
-2860 EQYNAALVSANN
+2860 YNAALTA
-2872 ARNVFNAVSS
+2872 F
-2882 DFDAISKDYNNAKST
+2882 KNAKT
-2897 LDSLLANQSEVEA
+2897 DYQDFLLSFSP
-2910 QYAQALEKVK
+2910 VK
-2920 TGEAKL
+2920 HEW
-2926 SAADSAYATAKAT
+2926 
-2939 LDAMTSN
+2939 
-2946 VAGDANTVK
+2946 
-2955 YERETR
+2955 ETR
-2961 EALQLAQQEHNAAV
+2961 EALQLAQKEYNAAV
-2975 SHLNTLQTQRDA
+2975 SRLNTLQTQRDA
-2987 ALAEQTQLMQMLTGN
+2987 ALAEQTQLMPMLTGN

-3011 IDSID
+3011 IDSIE

-3090 SLYDADVQIMSWEEA
+3090 SLYDADVQIMSWEKA
-3105 KRSGAETITASE
+3105 KRSGAETIKASE

-3185 DNSWVDAIWLLDS
+3185 DNSWGDAIWLLDS
-3198 DYRTQDATYQHR
+3198 DYRTQDATYQHK

-3225 STGYTQAQIDSALNA
+3225 STGFTQAQIDSALNA

-3251 QAAVSNASSPIYTK
+3251 KAAVSNASSPIYTR

-3274 NGQRGSIKLLS
+3274 DGQRGTIDNLYK
-3285 DLFYNRYKNALTA
+3285 LFYNRYTNALTA
-3298 VHTNEEGNSSN
+3298 MHTNEEGNSST

-3324 RAARAIQH
+3324 RARRAIQH
-3332 LDNMRKKLT
+3332 LDDMRKKLT
-3341 DNINANKARAD
+3341 DNINANKVRAD

-3361 QIVVTQESLLV
+3361 QIVVTRESLLV
-3372 EATKKVDSAQADFN
+3372 EATKKVDSAQADFK

-3504 DRATVYKNRAG
+3504 ERATVYKNRAG

-3687 PYMTARPNG
+3687 PYTTARPNG

-3758 TYDGKAVTTAQQLYN
+3758 TYDGKTVTTAQQLYN

-4050 ADYNAFGELTS
+4050 AGYNAFGELTS
-4061 KRHVALGIDQIQ
+4061 KRHVASGIDQIQ

-4084 ENATRKGV
+4084 KNATRKGV

-4122 GNMVIEHGVTFDG
+4122 GNMVIERGVTFDG
-4135 KKPLVEQDFD
+4135 KKPLIEQDFD

-4352 GATFDGYGRQKIE
+4352 GATFDGYGRQKTE

-4405 QTVGSKSETYV
+4405 QTVGSKSETYI

-4610 DTGKTKTKR
+4610 DTSKTKKKR
-4619 TDFVYDEGRL
+4619 TDFAYDEGRL

-4650 SGQMAKQQTN
+4650 SGQIAKQQTN

-4702 YNAAGHLYEVTSTK
+4702 YNTAGHLYEVTSTK

-4777 YTVQQNDSLQRIAQT
+4777 YTVQQNDSLQRIAQI

-4872 VVAVVVTVY
+4872 VVAVVVAIYAPYALGMVQGTLGAAVV
-4881 TAGAAATLFAGGSLT
+4881 GAAAGS
-4896 AGGVGAAGMGALAGT
+4896 
-4911 AAGSAAA
+4911 
-4918 AGTAALV
+4918 
-4925 AGAAV
+4925 
-4930 GGAVGAAASQ
+4930 AASQ
-4940 LVGMGLGVVDEFSW
+4940 LVGMAMGEVDKFSW
-4954 DQVVLGGLAAGA
+4954 EQVALATV
-4966 TAGMGAA
+4966 TAGVTK
-4973 FSSGGVFGAVDDATN
+4973 GVSN
-4988 LGLRHAGN
+4988 LGLTGVEGAAAKAVASHA
-4996 SMVNSAAN
+4996 
-5004 YTTNYLGSKALGNDV
+5004 TNYAGSKALGRDV

-5027 ASAAGSVVSLGA
+5027 ASAAGAVVGSEIGGSDAFSSVDS
-5039 SGVTSKLGIVG
+5039 IIG
-5050 DTLSGFAG
+5050 DTFSGFTG
-5058 AATSSA
+5058 AAVSSVI
-5064 LRGESFRDNAGQM
+5064 RGESFGDNAEQFM
-5077 MTDAFGNALSN
+5077 LDAFGNALGN
-5088 VATRGSREE
+5088 RFG
-5097 YQREIEFKER
+5097 REIMQQEAAVAKMNAHDALQAKKAHDERMYGLARQMDAYGALQDRKVHDERMYDLARQMDAYGDLQSRKANDERMYELARQMEAHRRTVEKMDAVARVNDRRNSVLEKPAMVGIPGVTPGPWAREYFPEAKQSEQRLFEPLSTPSAIGPWREGYVLPNDSELLKDLSTGADWTSALAQSGQIAKESVARGKIVNMLNSSRGIPVNALRIDYLKNVSTPLRLTANTYAPITNAKSFEILASLNGSKVYSSFNAVSKYTPAVYAASQIGSEVYYAVENDLTIGAASRNIGTRALGTAVELGGGIASFKAGATAGAT
-5107 LKQHSL
+5107 
-5113 DSIEARMGD
+5113 IGAGIGA
-5122 FVFGGFSEPQAS
+5122 FFGGVGAAPGA
-5134 LMPIGL
+5134 
-5140 EGYAGSYDEWKEGL
+5140 
-5154 IHKGIRLDD
+5154 
-5163 DFVPAGICLDPSQQ
+5163 
-5177 NVDSESYLPLEYSWL
+5177 
-5192 ETNGY
+5192 
-5197 SYELDEG
+5197 
-5204 WINNG
+5204 
-5209 RRYWRENYPVVGGL
+5209 VVGS
-5223 MDIGFAPFDALGGII
+5223 AV
-5238 GLTGYGSEGGVK
+5238 GGVVGTLT
-5250 YNAFTGY
+5250 YTF
-5257 GMSIND
+5257 
-5263 QQIAAFDLIS
+5263 
-5273 FGVAGIEGRVA
+5273 
-5284 KLSSGWL
+5284 SGL
-5291 SDIIPNRVTPY
+5291 
-5302 GTTIDF
+5302 GTTI
-5308 EFSAL
+5308 
-5313 RRFGANNSS
+5313 NNT
-5322 VSSQIRNERINLG
+5322 VTNTTRDIIGWFNE
-5335 LYKDVIEGDVSSL
+5335 
-5348 ISKLDVSAAP
+5348 
-5358 NTSVFWSGDKGA
+5358 
-5370 AIDYANSNGKVV
+5370 
-5382 LETTFGG
+5382 
-5389 RLVDGWSL
+5389 
-5397 LNKALPWNK
+5397 
-5406 GGEEFWTGL
+5406 
-5415 SEKYARGTS
+5415 
-5424 GDISIIQTPERALS
+5424 
-5438 GTGFDWKGGYVW
+5438 
-5450 QNYEKPVIETYID
+5450 
-5463 TGRVGKIDYQ
+5463 
-5473 LAPNERYPLST
+5473 
-5484 LLGNEF
+5484 